1 MQTVYVSGLGLFL
14 KWGGGGG
21 GGDGGGGCMLLKAT
35 VIPKSEEI

>member
-21 GGDGGGGCMLLKAT
+21 GVMVGGGVCC
-35 VIPKSEEI
+35 